1 MIDRRWFAFA
11 IFALLFNVMACIK
24 AIRNAQPA
32 TAAASAA
39 CASWL
44 GLLLVSVCL
53 TARRTR

>member
-1 MIDRRWFAFA
+1 MIDRRWLWFA
-11 IFALLFNVMACIK
+11 IFAIVFNVMACIK
-24 AIRNAQPA
+24 AIGNAQPA
-32 TAAASAA
+32 TAAAAAA